1 VLNFT
6 IAHFSLDNVLLFFTF
21 RHYIIQQ
28 HEEIMNIKQLL
39 LGSALASMMFAACSS
54 DDSGTGASSGSCDVS
69 ALPASSLSFEK
80 TDSGCYAQGT
90 MDAVAFATY
99 VANYSNAG
107 WLPVTANPSPDG
119 QGGEYV
125 FSKTEGTVS
134 HTVTLTGA
142 SGAVSVVY
150 VKTGDASSN
159 GGALDIPVNNAS
171 TCDLATAKL
180 PPSELAWKPTFGGS
194 CEVSQTISLASLQK
208 FDTLL
213 IAAGYKQ
220 TKISNESFR
229 YTIEKPNMV
238 ASTID
243 RDTLLFTYSMET
255 FVGTFS
261 GVTEQMTARQILA
274 YELNEVAKAHL
285 PEDLYALG
293 EIYGNAFEVSS
304 VPSAVNSTY
313 VANQLN
319 KYGWNLK
326 ETISSTY
333 TVDYEGSIVY
343 NGAVYTME
351 LTYFVLD
358 SDDHYYITIEKK

>member
-1 VLNFT
+1 MKKCL
-6 IAHFSLDNVLLFFTF
+6 TF
-21 RHYIIQQ
+21 P
-28 HEEIMNIKQLL
+28 IMVAAIML
-39 LGSALASMMFAACSS
+39 AACS
-54 DDSGTGASSGSCDVS
+54 DDSSTGGPSGSCDTS
-69 ALPASSLSFEK
+69 ALPASSLSFAS
-80 TDSGCYAQGT
+80 SGEGCVAQES
-90 MDAVAFATY
+90 MDAVAFMSM
-99 VANYSNAG
+99 VADYTNAG
-107 WLPVTANPSPDG
+107 WLPVAANPQPNGD
-119 QGGEYV
+119 GEYV
-125 FSKTEGTVS
+125 FSKQDGAVS
-134 HTVTLTGA
+134 HSVTLTTTG
-142 SGAVSVVY
+142 GNVTVVY
-150 VKTGDASSN
+150 VKTGDTPQTS
-159 GGALDIPVNNAS
+159 DPTTEVPVKNAS

-326 ETISSTY
+326 ETISSSY

-351 LTYFVLD
+351 LTYVDLD
-358 SDDHYYITIEKK
+358 SEDHYYITIEKK

>member
-1 VLNFT
+1 
-6 IAHFSLDNVLLFFTF
+6 
-21 RHYIIQQ
+21 
-28 HEEIMNIKQLL
+28 MNIKQLL

-80 TDSGCYAQGT
+80 MDSGCYAQGT

-99 VANYSNAG
+99 VANYTNAG

-159 GGALDIPVNNAS
+159 GDALDIPVNNAS

-213 IAAGYKQ
+213 IAAGYEQKKL
-220 TKISNESFR
+220 TTESFR

-261 GVTEQMTARQILA
+261 GVTEPMTETQKLG
-274 YELNEVAKAHL
+274 YELTEVARANL
-285 PEDLYALG
+285 PADVFAKG
-293 EIYGNAFEVSS
+293 RISNNGDAFQASGI
-304 VPSAVNSTY
+304 PSAVNRTY
-313 VANQLN
+313 AISQLN
-319 KYGWNLK
+319 KFGWNLK
-326 ETISSTY
+326 EGASSY
-333 TVDYEGSIVY
+333 SSIYGSITY
-343 NGAVYTME
+343 NGTVYTME
-351 LTYFVLD
+351 LIYY
-358 SDDHYYITIEKK
+358 DDTAGDEYSIYIRKK

>member
-1 VLNFT
+1 
-6 IAHFSLDNVLLFFTF
+6 
-21 RHYIIQQ
+21 
-28 HEEIMNIKQLL
+28 MNIKQLL

-80 TDSGCYAQGT
+80 MDSGCYAQGT

-99 VANYSNAG
+99 VANYTNAG
-107 WLPVTANPSPDG
+107 WHPVTANPSPDG
-119 QGGEYV
+119 LGGEYV

-159 GGALDIPVNNAS
+159 GDALDIPVNNAS

-213 IAAGYKQ
+213 IAAGYEQKKL
-220 TKISNESFR
+220 TTESFR

-261 GVTEQMTARQILA
+261 GVTEPMTEKQKLG
-274 YELNEVAKAHL
+274 YELTEVARANL
-285 PEDLYALG
+285 PADVFAKGKFDNDDSFYAG
-293 EIYGNAFEVSS
+293 GI
-304 VPSAVNSTY
+304 PSAVNRTY
-313 VANQLN
+313 VISQLN
-319 KYGWNLK
+319 KFGWNLK
-326 ETISSTY
+326 EGADSYSKIK
-333 TVDYEGSIVY
+333 GSITY
-343 NGAVYTME
+343 NGTVYTMT
-351 LTYFVLD
+351 L
-358 SDDHYYITIEKK
+358 YYYDYTSGDEYSIYISKG